1 MPPLL
6 LLALK
11 NSVTGEHSGE
21 PEVEV
26 ERAGPMLTVPSTP
39 VVDTGIWYNVGM
51 LLPAL
56 AAEAQAYMFP
66 PLPRNHWWSKAP
78 R

>member
-1 MPPLL
+1 MLPLL

-26 ERAGPMLTVPSTP
+26 ERAGPVLTVPST
-39 VVDTGIWYNVGM
+39 VKLCG
-51 LLPAL
+51 
-56 AAEAQAYMFP
+56 AE
-66 PLPRNHWWSKAP
+66 NNT
-78 R
+78 

>member
-1 MPPLL
+1 MLL
-6 LLALK
+6 ELK
-11 NSVTGEHSGE
+11 YAVTGEHSGE
-21 PEVEV
+21 PEAAV
-26 ERAGPMLTVPSTP
+26 ERAGPVLTVPSTP

-56 AAEAQAYMFP
+56 AAYAQAYMCP
-66 PLPRNHWWSKAP
+66 PLPRNHWLSKAP